1 MHRIGIIL
9 KNTFKILALGDV
21 VGPRAVEYLSKNLWK
36 VRKNHKIDM
45 VIANGEN
52 ASDPNGIDK
61 TSARTLFDSGVDVI
75 TTGNHVFRKASV
87 FSYLDDEESILRPL
101 NFPKECPG
109 HGDTIIKI
117 NGYKI
122 LVLNVMGASYLD
134 VASSPFE
141 AVERALQRN
150 DGEYDFCVL
159 DIHAEATGEKKAI
172 AYNFAD
178 KIAVCYGTHTHVQT
192 NDASI
197 LEGKCAY
204 VTDLGMCGAIDSIL
218 GVKKEAVIYK
228 LKTKMLSK
236 FDFAE
241 GEIEANGAIFEIDLN
256 TFKPCGCELIKF
268 KGEIQ

>member
-21 VGPRAVEYLSKNLWK
+21 VGPRATEYLSSVLWR

-52 ASDPNGIDK
+52 SSEPNGIDK

-75 TTGNHVFRKASV
+75 TTGNHVFRKTSV
-87 FSYLDDEESILRPL
+87 FSYLDDEENILRPL
-101 NFPKECPG
+101 NFPTECPG

-122 LVLNVMGASYLD
+122 LVLNVMGQSYLD
-134 VASSPFE
+134 VAYSPFE
-141 AVERALQRN
+141 AVEKALQRN
-150 DGEYDFCVL
+150 DGKYDFCVL
-159 DIHAEATGEKKAI
+159 DIHAEETGEKKAI

-178 KIAVCYGTHTHVQT
+178 KIAVIFGTHTHVQT
-192 NDASI
+192 NDAQI

-204 VTDLGMCGAIDSIL
+204 ITDLGMCGAEDSIL

-236 FDFAE
+236 FDFAD

-256 TFKPCGCELIKF
+256 TFKPIGCELIKF
-268 KGEIQ
+268 KGEVQ